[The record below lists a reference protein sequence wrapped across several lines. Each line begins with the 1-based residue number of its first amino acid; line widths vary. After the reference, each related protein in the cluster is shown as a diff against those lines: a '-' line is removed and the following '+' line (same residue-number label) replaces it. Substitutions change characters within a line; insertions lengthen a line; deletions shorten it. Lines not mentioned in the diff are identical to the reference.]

1 MINRKNKI
9 RFIQTLLLL
18 ISVII
23 IFNTYFTEE
32 KSKNIIITSKEKER
46 LKNTSK
52 QTENADIFYN
62 IKYSG
67 LDLAGN
73 RYVLTSQ
80 EAIVDKNLKEIVNMK
95 FVDAIFY
102 FKDDTIL
109 IVNSEF
115 GTYNNKT
122 LDMVFEKNVKAN
134 YQDSELYGD
143 KIVYLNTGRTLEISE
158 NVILNDIR
166 GTMSA
171 DNLLFDLETKK
182 LDISSYNNKINTNLN
197 IKWKKVLQYSNSKK
211 LNQYLKLKT

>member
-9 RFIQTLLLL
+9 RFIQILLLI

-23 IFNTYFTEE
+23 IFSTYFINE
-32 KSKNIIITSKEKER
+32 KPKNIIITSKEKER
-46 LKNTSK
+46 LQNISK

-80 EAIVDKNLKEIVNMK
+80 EARVDNNFKEIINMK

-102 FKDDTIL
+102 FKDETIL
-109 IVNSEF
+109 TVNSEF

-143 KIVYLNTGRTLEISE
+143 KIVYLNTDRTLEISE
-158 NVILNDIR
+158 NVILNDTR

-182 LDISSYNNKINTNLN
+182 VDISSYNNKINTNLN
-197 IKWKKVLQYSNSKK
+197 IK
-211 LNQYLKLKT
+211 

>member
-9 RFIQTLLLL
+9 RFIQILLL
-18 ISVII
+18 IISFII
-23 IFNTYFTEE
+23 IFNTYFTNE
-32 KSKNIIITSKEKER
+32 KPKNIIITSKEKER

-95 FVDAIFY
+95 FVDAVFY

-109 IVNSEF
+109 TINSEF

-197 IKWKKVLQYSNSKK
+197 IK
-211 LNQYLKLKT
+211 

>member
-143 KIVYLNTGRTLEISE
+143 KIVYSNTDRTLEISE
-158 NVILNDIR
+158 NVILNDTR

-171 DNLLFDLETKK
+171 DNLLFDLEAKK
-182 LDISSYNNKINTNLN
+182 IDISSYNNKINTNLN
-197 IKWKKVLQYSNSKK
+197 IK
-211 LNQYLKLKT
+211 

>member
-9 RFIQTLLLL
+9 RFIQILLLL
-18 ISVII
+18 ISVTIV
-23 IFNTYFTEE
+23 FNTYFTNEE
-32 KSKNIIITSKEKER
+32 PKNIIISSKEKER
-46 LKNTSK
+46 LKNISK

-80 EAIVDKNLKEIVNMK
+80 EAIVDKNLKETVNMK
-95 FVDAIFY
+95 FVNAIFY
-102 FKDDTIL
+102 FKDNTIL
-109 IVNSEF
+109 TINSEF
-115 GTYNNKT
+115 GKYNNKT

-143 KIVYLNTGRTLEISE
+143 KIVYLNTNRTLEISE

-182 LDISSYNNKINTNLN
+182 VDISSNNNKINTNLN
-197 IKWKKVLQYSNSKK
+197 IK
-211 LNQYLKLKT
+211 

>member
-9 RFIQTLLLL
+9 RFIQILLL
-18 ISVII
+18 IISFII
-23 IFNTYFTEE
+23 IFNTYFTNE
-32 KSKNIIITSKEKER
+32 KPKNIIITSKEKEG

-52 QTENADIFYN
+52 QTENADMFYN
-62 IKYSG
+62 IKYFG
-67 LDLAGN
+67 YDLAGN

-95 FVDAIFY
+95 FVDAVFY

-109 IVNSEF
+109 TVNSEF

-122 LDMVFEKNVKAN
+122 LDMVFEKNVKAI
-134 YQDSELYGD
+134 YQDSKLYGD
-143 KIVYLNTGRTLEISE
+143 KIVYLNTDRTLEISE
-158 NVILNDIR
+158 NVILNDTR

-182 LDISSYNNKINTNLN
+182 VDISSYNNKINTNLN
-197 IKWKKVLQYSNSKK
+197 IKWKKVLEY
-211 LNQYLKLKT
+211 

>member
-95 FVDAIFY
+95 FVDAVFY

-109 IVNSEF
+109 TINSEF

-143 KIVYLNTGRTLEISE
+143 KIVYSNTDRTLEISE
-158 NVILNDIR
+158 NVILNDTR

-171 DNLLFDLETKK
+171 DNLLFDLEAKK
-182 LDISSYNNKINTNLN
+182 IDISSYNNKINTNLN
-197 IKWKKVLQYSNSKK
+197 IK
-211 LNQYLKLKT
+211 

>member
-9 RFIQTLLLL
+9 RFIQILLL
-18 ISVII
+18 IISVIV
-23 IFNTYFTEE
+23 IFNTYFTNE
-32 KSKNIIITSKEKER
+32 KPKNIIITSKEKER

-109 IVNSEF
+109 TVNSEF

-143 KIVYLNTGRTLEISE
+143 KIVYLNTDRTLEISE
-158 NVILNDIR
+158 NVILNDTR

-182 LDISSYNNKINTNLN
+182 VDISSYNNKINTNLN
-197 IKWKKVLQYSNSKK
+197 IK
-211 LNQYLKLKT
+211 

>member
-9 RFIQTLLLL
+9 RFIQILLLI

-23 IFNTYFTEE
+23 IFNTYFINE
-32 KSKNIIITSKEKER
+32 KPKNIIITSKEKER
-46 LKNTSK
+46 LKNISK

-109 IVNSEF
+109 TVNSEF

-143 KIVYLNTGRTLEISE
+143 KIVYLNTDRTLEISE
-158 NVILNDIR
+158 NV
-166 GTMSA
+166 
-171 DNLLFDLETKK
+171 
-182 LDISSYNNKINTNLN
+182 
-197 IKWKKVLQYSNSKK
+197 
-211 LNQYLKLKT
+211 

>member
-9 RFIQTLLLL
+9 RFIQILLLI

-23 IFNTYFTEE
+23 IFNTYFTNE
-32 KSKNIIITSKEKER
+32 KPKNIIITSKEKER
-46 LKNTSK
+46 LKNISK

-109 IVNSEF
+109 TVNSEF

-143 KIVYLNTGRTLEISE
+143 KIVYLNTDRTLEISE
-158 NVILNDIR
+158 NVILNDTR

-182 LDISSYNNKINTNLN
+182 VDISSYNNKINTNLN
-197 IKWKKVLQYSNSKK
+197 IK
-211 LNQYLKLKT
+211 

>member
-9 RFIQTLLLL
+9 RFIQILLLI

-23 IFNTYFTEE
+23 IFNTYFINE
-32 KSKNIIITSKEKER
+32 KPKNIIITSKEKER
-46 LKNTSK
+46 LKNISK

-109 IVNSEF
+109 TVNSEF

-143 KIVYLNTGRTLEISE
+143 KIVYLNTDRTLEISE
-158 NVILNDIR
+158 NVILNDTR

-182 LDISSYNNKINTNLN
+182 VDISSYNNKINTNLN
-197 IKWKKVLQYSNSKK
+197 IK
-211 LNQYLKLKT
+211 

>member
-9 RFIQTLLLL
+9 RFIQILLL
-18 ISVII
+18 IISFII
-23 IFNTYFTEE
+23 IFNTYFTNE
-32 KSKNIIITSKEKER
+32 KPKNIIITSKEKER

-143 KIVYLNTGRTLEISE
+143 KIVYSNTDRTLEISE
-158 NVILNDIR
+158 NVILNDTR

-171 DNLLFDLETKK
+171 DNLLFDLEAKK
-182 LDISSYNNKINTNLN
+182 IDISSYNNKINTNLN
-197 IKWKKVLQYSNSKK
+197 IK
-211 LNQYLKLKT
+211 

>member
-9 RFIQTLLLL
+9 KFIQILLLI

-23 IFNTYFTEE
+23 IFNTYFTNE
-32 KSKNIIITSKEKER
+32 KPKNIIITSKEKER

-95 FVDAIFY
+95 FVDAVFY

-109 IVNSEF
+109 TVNSEF

-143 KIVYLNTGRTLEISE
+143 KIVYLNTDRTLEISE
-158 NVILNDIR
+158 NVILNDTR

-182 LDISSYNNKINTNLN
+182 VDISSYNNKINTNLN
-197 IKWKKVLQYSNSKK
+197 IK
-211 LNQYLKLKT
+211 

>member
-9 RFIQTLLLL
+9 RFIQILLLL

-23 IFNTYFTEE
+23 IFNTYFTNE
-32 KSKNIIITSKEKER
+32 KPKNIIITSKEKER

-95 FVDAIFY
+95 FVDAVFY

-109 IVNSEF
+109 TVNSEF

-143 KIVYLNTGRTLEISE
+143 KIVYLNTDRTLEISE

-182 LDISSYNNKINTNLN
+182 VDISSYNNKINTNLN
-197 IKWKKVLQYSNSKK
+197 IK
-211 LNQYLKLKT
+211 

>member
-9 RFIQTLLLL
+9 RFIQILLLI

-23 IFNTYFTEE
+23 IFNTYFTNE
-32 KSKNIIITSKEKER
+32 KPKNIIITSKEKER

-62 IKYSG
+62 IEYSG

-109 IVNSEF
+109 TVNSEF

-143 KIVYLNTGRTLEISE
+143 KIVYLNTDRTLEISE
-158 NVILNDIR
+158 NVILNDTR

-182 LDISSYNNKINTNLN
+182 VDISSYKNKINTNLN
-197 IKWKKVLQYSNSKK
+197 IK
-211 LNQYLKLKT
+211 

>member
-9 RFIQTLLLL
+9 RFIQILLL
-18 ISVII
+18 IISFII
-23 IFNTYFTEE
+23 IFNTYFTNE
-32 KSKNIIITSKEKER
+32 KPKNIIITSKEKER

-95 FVDAIFY
+95 FVDAVFY

-109 IVNSEF
+109 TINSEF

-158 NVILNDIR
+158 NVILNDTR

-182 LDISSYNNKINTNLN
+182 VDISSYNNKINTNLN
-197 IKWKKVLQYSNSKK
+197 IK
-211 LNQYLKLKT
+211 

>member
-9 RFIQTLLLL
+9 RFIQILLL
-18 ISVII
+18 IISAII
-23 IFNTYFTEE
+23 IFNTYFTNE
-32 KSKNIIITSKEKER
+32 KPKNIIITSKEKER

-109 IVNSEF
+109 TVNSEF

-134 YQDSELYGD
+134 YQDSKLYGD
-143 KIVYLNTGRTLEISE
+143 KIVYLNTDRTLEISE
-158 NVILNDIR
+158 NVILNDTR

-182 LDISSYNNKINTNLN
+182 VDISSYNNKINTNLN
-197 IKWKKVLQYSNSKK
+197 IK
-211 LNQYLKLKT
+211 

>member
-9 RFIQTLLLL
+9 RFIQILLLL

-23 IFNTYFTEE
+23 IFNTYFTNE
-32 KSKNIIITSKEKER
+32 KPKNIIITSKEKER

-95 FVDAIFY
+95 FVDAVFY

-109 IVNSEF
+109 TVNSEF

-143 KIVYLNTGRTLEISE
+143 KIVYLNTDRTLEISE
-158 NVILNDIR
+158 NVILNDTR

-171 DNLLFDLETKK
+171 DNLLFDLEAKK
-182 LDISSYNNKINTNLN
+182 IDISSYNNKINTNLN
-197 IKWKKVLQYSNSKK
+197 IK
-211 LNQYLKLKT
+211 

>member
-95 FVDAIFY
+95 FVDAVFY

-109 IVNSEF
+109 TVNSEF

-143 KIVYLNTGRTLEISE
+143 KIVYLNTDRTLEISE
-158 NVILNDIR
+158 NVILNDTR

-182 LDISSYNNKINTNLN
+182 VDISSYNNKINTNLN
-197 IKWKKVLQYSNSKK
+197 IK
-211 LNQYLKLKT
+211 

>member
-9 RFIQTLLLL
+9 RFIQILLL
-18 ISVII
+18 IISVAI
-23 IFNTYFTEE
+23 IFNTYFTNE
-32 KSKNIIITSKEKER
+32 KPKNIIITSKEKER

-95 FVDAIFY
+95 FVDAVFY

-109 IVNSEF
+109 TVNSEF

-143 KIVYLNTGRTLEISE
+143 KIVYLNTDRTLEISE
-158 NVILNDIR
+158 NVILNDTR

-182 LDISSYNNKINTNLN
+182 VDISSYNNKINTNLN
-197 IKWKKVLQYSNSKK
+197 IK
-211 LNQYLKLKT
+211 

>member
-109 IVNSEF
+109 TVNSEF

-143 KIVYLNTGRTLEISE
+143 KIVYLNTDRTLEISE

-182 LDISSYNNKINTNLN
+182 VDISSYNNKINTNLN
-197 IKWKKVLQYSNSKK
+197 IK
-211 LNQYLKLKT
+211 

>member
-9 RFIQTLLLL
+9 RFIQILLL
-18 ISVII
+18 IISFII
-23 IFNTYFTEE
+23 IFNTYFTNE
-32 KSKNIIITSKEKER
+32 KPKNIIITSKEKER

-95 FVDAIFY
+95 FVDAVFY

-109 IVNSEF
+109 TINSEF

-143 KIVYLNTGRTLEISE
+143 KIVYSNTDRTLEISE
-158 NVILNDIR
+158 NVILNDTR

-171 DNLLFDLETKK
+171 DNLLFDLEAKK
-182 LDISSYNNKINTNLN
+182 IDISSYNNKINTNLN
-197 IKWKKVLQYSNSKK
+197 IK
-211 LNQYLKLKT
+211 

>member
-9 RFIQTLLLL
+9 RFIQILLLI

-23 IFNTYFTEE
+23 IFNTYFTNE
-32 KSKNIIITSKEKER
+32 KPKNIIITSKEKER

-80 EAIVDKNLKEIVNMK
+80 EAIVDKSLKEIVNMK
-95 FVDAIFY
+95 FVDAVFY

-109 IVNSEF
+109 TVNSEF

-143 KIVYLNTGRTLEISE
+143 KIVYLNTDRTLEISE
-158 NVILNDIR
+158 NVILNDTR

-182 LDISSYNNKINTNLN
+182 VDISSYNNKINTNLN
-197 IKWKKVLQYSNSKK
+197 IK
-211 LNQYLKLKT
+211 

>member
-9 RFIQTLLLL
+9 RFIQILLLI

-23 IFNTYFTEE
+23 IFSTYFINE
-32 KSKNIIITSKEKER
+32 KPKNIIITSKEKER
-46 LKNTSK
+46 LQNISK

-80 EAIVDKNLKEIVNMK
+80 EARVDNNFKEIINMK

-109 IVNSEF
+109 TVNSEF

-143 KIVYLNTGRTLEISE
+143 KIVYLNTDRTLEISE
-158 NVILNDIR
+158 NVILNDTR

-182 LDISSYNNKINTNLN
+182 VDISSYNNKINTNLN
-197 IKWKKVLQYSNSKK
+197 IK
-211 LNQYLKLKT
+211 

>member
-9 RFIQTLLLL
+9 RFIQILLL
-18 ISVII
+18 IISAII
-23 IFNTYFTEE
+23 IFNTYFTNE
-32 KSKNIIITSKEKER
+32 KPKNIIITSKEKER

-109 IVNSEF
+109 TVNSEF

-143 KIVYLNTGRTLEISE
+143 KIVYLNTDRTLEISE
-158 NVILNDIR
+158 NVILNDTR

-182 LDISSYNNKINTNLN
+182 VDISSYNNKINTNLN
-197 IKWKKVLQYSNSKK
+197 IK
-211 LNQYLKLKT
+211 

>member
-9 RFIQTLLLL
+9 RFIQILLL
-18 ISVII
+18 IISFII
-23 IFNTYFTEE
+23 IFNTYFTNE
-32 KSKNIIITSKEKER
+32 KPKNIIITSKEKEG

-52 QTENADIFYN
+52 QTENADMFYN
-62 IKYSG
+62 IKYFG
-67 LDLAGN
+67 YDLAGN

-95 FVDAIFY
+95 FVDAVFY

-109 IVNSEF
+109 TVNSEF

-122 LDMVFEKNVKAN
+122 LDMVFEKNVKAI
-134 YQDSELYGD
+134 YQDSKLYGD
-143 KIVYLNTGRTLEISE
+143 KIVYLNTDRTLEISE
-158 NVILNDIR
+158 NVILNDTR

-182 LDISSYNNKINTNLN
+182 VDISSYNNKINTNLN
-197 IKWKKVLQYSNSKK
+197 IK
-211 LNQYLKLKT
+211 

>member
-9 RFIQTLLLL
+9 RFIQILLL
-18 ISVII
+18 IISFII
-23 IFNTYFTEE
+23 IFNTYFTNE
-32 KSKNIIITSKEKER
+32 KPKNIIITSKEKER

-80 EAIVDKNLKEIVNMK
+80 EAIVDKNLKEIVKMK

-109 IVNSEF
+109 TVNSEF

-143 KIVYLNTGRTLEISE
+143 KIVYLNTDRTLEISE
-158 NVILNDIR
+158 NVILNDTR

-182 LDISSYNNKINTNLN
+182 VDISSYNNKINTNLN
-197 IKWKKVLQYSNSKK
+197 IKWKKVLEY
-211 LNQYLKLKT
+211 

>member
-9 RFIQTLLLL
+9 RFIQILLL
-18 ISVII
+18 IISVIV
-23 IFNTYFTEE
+23 IFNTYFTNE
-32 KSKNIIITSKEKER
+32 KPKNIIITSKEKER

-52 QTENADIFYN
+52 QTDNADIFYN

-109 IVNSEF
+109 TVNSEF

-143 KIVYLNTGRTLEISE
+143 KIVYLNTDRTLEISE
-158 NVILNDIR
+158 NVILNDTR

-182 LDISSYNNKINTNLN
+182 VDISSYNNKINTNLN
-197 IKWKKVLQYSNSKK
+197 IE
-211 LNQYLKLKT
+211 

>member
-9 RFIQTLLLL
+9 RFIQILLL
-18 ISVII
+18 IISFII
-23 IFNTYFTEE
+23 IFNTYFTNE
-32 KSKNIIITSKEKER
+32 KPKNIIITSKEKER

-95 FVDAIFY
+95 FVDAVFY

-109 IVNSEF
+109 TVNSEF

-122 LDMVFEKNVKAN
+122 LDMVFEKNVKAI
-134 YQDSELYGD
+134 YQDSKLYGD
-143 KIVYLNTGRTLEISE
+143 KIVYLNTDRTLEISE
-158 NVILNDIR
+158 NVILNDTR

-182 LDISSYNNKINTNLN
+182 VDISSYNNKINTNLN
-197 IKWKKVLQYSNSKK
+197 IKWKKVLEY
-211 LNQYLKLKT
+211 